1 MCKNLFKIIEYINDN
16 FRFGSNLKNEKIEE
30 LFNKYPVS
38 VNEKET
44 VFEELKSLEI
54 KIIEAKG
61 LFKDKI
67 NETVIS
73 IEKNEEFRELNLKEW
88 YKKGKINSDNKS
100 ELDDLN
106 FLDELDFDDLDSV
119 LEDDTFNEE
128 LSKFKNVVDNSH
140 NLEYLVELHYNKDNF
155 EKREQAL
162 DNLVNA
168 NQKLVWKITL
178 RYQHFSTVS
187 FDIYDMYQAGMQGL
201 MKAAEKFDVN
211 KEYQFSTY
219 ATWWIRQSIT
229 RNIADY
235 STTIRIPVHMRDKI
249 IKYIKVKNEF
259 WKENERV
266 ASNAEIA
273 ELLNISL
280 DEVANLQCY
289 ENIANLTSLDM
300 PVSEDGGS
308 FIGEFIPDDKHQS
321 PEEYVEKVALKK
333 EIKELFKNNLKPK
346 EARILD
352 LRFGLTD
359 NRTHTLEEIGQAENV
374 TRERIRQIE
383 AKAIKKLQKSINT
396 ERLKDFYYD

>member
-1 MCKNLFKIIEYINDN
+1 MCKNLFEIIEYINDN

-30 LFNKYPVS
+30 LFNKYPVPE
-38 VNEKET
+38 NEKET
-44 VFEELKSLEI
+44 VYEELKSLEI

-61 LFKDKI
+61 LLKDKI

-73 IEKNEEFRELNLKEW
+73 IEENEEVRESNLKEW

-128 LSKFKNVVDNSH
+128 LSKFKNVVDKSH

-178 RYQHFSTVS
+178 KYQHFSTVS

-201 MKAAEKFDVN
+201 LKAAEKFDVN

-235 STTIRIPVHMRDKI
+235 STTIRIPVHMRDKT
-249 IKYIKVKNEF
+249 IKYIKVQNEF

-266 ASNAEIA
+266 ASNDEMA

-300 PVSEDGGS
+300 PISEDRGS

-321 PEEYVEKVALKK
+321 PEEYVEEVALKK